1 MMITDT
7 LRDGDSSN
15 RSGSLHSEE
24 ETSMAR
30 YKIPAP
36 LHAFHPGCTS
46 ALVLTSTIDGG
57 CL

>member
-1 MMITDT
+1 MIIDT
-7 LRDGDSSN
+7 LRVGDSSS

-24 ETSMAR
+24 ETLMAR

-36 LHAFHPGCTS
+36 LHAFHPGRTS
-46 ALVLTSTIDGG
+46 ALVLSLTIDGG